1 MPLVSVVVA
10 TRNYG
15 RYLAG
20 AVRSALG
27 QTCGDLEVILVDD
40 GSTDDTPAVVRPYLS
55 DPRVRYLRTDGLG
68 QSRAK
73 NLGIQHARG
82 PFVAFLDGDDEWLP
96 TKLERQLPLFAD
108 PAVGVVFT
116 RRITMDANGVDQ
128 PIVDQPGSRG
138 VVYDEFLKRN
148 PVCFSSVVVRREVF
162 DAVGMFDPALPL
174 AIDYD
179 LWLRVARHYAFD
191 YVDEPL
197 VRYRSGHGSL
207 SGRLVERLTAVM
219 GILRR
224 SLGIRGNAEVASP
237 AAQAE
242 AWGQTCRTMGYVLRD
257 AHPRRAAS
265 WYVRA
270 ARHDGDWGA
279 TLRAMVRC
287 LWSLGGGVKNSLK
300 FPRKSADGPRPTGG

>member
-1 MPLVSVVVA
+1 MPLVSVVIA

-27 QTCGDLEVILVDD
+27 QTHGDLELIVIDD

-55 DPRVRYLRTDGLG
+55 DPRVRYVRTDGLG

-82 PFVAFLDGDDEWLP
+82 AFVAFLDGDDEWLP
-96 TKLERQLPLFAD
+96 TKLERQLPLFAG

-116 RRITMDANGVDQ
+116 RRTTMDAAGVDQ
-128 PIVDQPGSRG
+128 PVADQPGFRG
-138 VVYDEFLKRN
+138 LVYDEFLKRN
-148 PVCFSSVVVRREVF
+148 PVCFSSAVVRREVF
-162 DAVGMFDPALPL
+162 DAVGMFDPTLPL

-207 SGRLVERLTAVM
+207 SGRLVERLTAVT

-224 SLGIRGNAEVASP
+224 SLAMRGNAEFAAP

-257 AHPRRAAS
+257 ARPRRAAG

-270 ARHDGDWGA
+270 ARHDGAWVA
-279 TLRAMVRC
+279 TLRAVVRC
-287 LWSLGGGVKNSLK
+287 SWTAGKNLLK
-300 FPRKSADGPRPTGG
+300 FARKSADGVRPVGR